1 MDKKC
6 SNLSDISSVESD
18 NDLDPTVL
26 KIFDT
31 DQEEE
36 SFSGFEH
43 GDCASVSG
51 LQVPNNVAKKGSNDS
66 RRGREI
72 TKQKSS
78 EKEIVAKGPGK
89 GPGKN
94 LKGKAPLKRKKVSA
108 PKTKPKKSKDNSSEL
123 SDMLKTFFQ
132 QFSNVQLP
140 AGQVPGTSQSGNLPE
155 IDMQGQGDDD
165 NIEEPSE
172 GYAYSM
178 HDIFSSTDPNENQI
192 INADSAGIELP
203 RIFEDQTK
211 FSDPVT
217 ESLAEFVNN
226 ACTRK
231 ADISKFLE
239 GKQVPSNCKSLIP
252 PTINTEI
259 WNCLYSN
266 IQQRDRSL
274 QEAQKV
280 LGLSIVPM
288 IEMAEILKGNQIDI
302 SKFKQLLTQSI
313 ALASNAFFEI
323 NIKRRYFIRPYVSKK
338 FQQLCSAS
346 YPIEEHLF
354 PNDVGK
360 RMKEINEASQINRQV
375 CSNYN
380 GSKNFRRP
388 WGRGGQSSQ
397 PQGPYR
403 GQSWRSNRG
412 RGRGYRARG
421 SYRGK
426 F

>member
-1 MDKKC
+1 M
-6 SNLSDISSVESD
+6 
-18 NDLDPTVL
+18 P
-26 KIFDT
+26 
-31 DQEEE
+31 
-36 SFSGFEH
+36 
-43 GDCASVSG
+43 AS
-51 LQVPNNVAKKGSNDS
+51 QVPS
-66 RRGREI
+66 
-72 TKQKSS
+72 
-78 EKEIVAKGPGK
+78 
-89 GPGKN
+89 
-94 LKGKAPLKRKKVSA
+94 
-108 PKTKPKKSKDNSSEL
+108 
-123 SDMLKTFFQ
+123 
-132 QFSNVQLP
+132 
-140 AGQVPGTSQSGNLPE
+140 TSQTGNLPE
-155 IDMQGQGDDD
+155 IDCMQGQGDDEHL
-165 NIEEPSE
+165 EEPSE

-178 HDIFSSTDPNENQI
+178 NDIFSSTDPNDNQI

-274 QEAQKV
+274 QEAQKI

-397 PQGPYR
+397 PQGSYR